1 MDSRPNL
8 NDDPVQY
15 VLHALWADLT
25 RKGAQDA
32 IYCIREALAQK
43 QYAEAL
49 AYAIAIEI
57 DRAKRDDVTRR
68 LIGLEKDT
76 FALLHRDDTRE
87 IPVKDTALPPP
98 VVITTSDIDAA
109 LKEPTFK
116 QPPRLPNPPKIR

>member
-8 NDDPVQY
+8 NEDPVQY

-32 IYCIREALAQK
+32 IYCIRECLAQR

-49 AYAIAIEI
+49 AYAIAIEL
-57 DRAKRDDVTRR
+57 DRAKRDDVTRG
-68 LIGLEKDT
+68 LIGLEKAK

-87 IPVKDTALPPP
+87 IPVKDTPLPPP
-98 VVITTSDIDAA
+98 VTFTPADIDAA
-109 LKEPTFK
+109 LTEPKFK
-116 QPPRLPNPPKIR
+116 QPPRIPNPPKLR